1 MAKKRTT
8 SDLDTHL
15 GYWMRYVS
23 NHVSHAFAQ
32 KVEAKGV
39 TVAEWVVL
47 RQLYGADGQNPSELA
62 EQLGMT
68 RGAISKLVERL
79 HQKQLVVR
87 KSVVG
92 DGRYQT
98 IELTPA
104 GRRLVPTLAK
114 LADANDQAF
123 FGHLSERD
131 KKLLTTVL
139 QDIVRRNGWKQSPI
153 E

>member
-8 SDLDTHL
+8 SDLETHL

-23 NHVSHAFAQ
+23 NHVSQAFAQ

-39 TVAEWVVL
+39 TVAEWVLL

-79 HQKQLVVR
+79 HQKQLAVR
-87 KSVVG
+87 ASVAG
-92 DGRYQT
+92 DRRYQT
-98 IELTPA
+98 VTLTPT

-114 LADANDQAF
+114 LADENDQEF
-123 FGHLSERD
+123 FGHLTVREKQQLSD
-131 KKLLTTVL
+131 VL
-139 QDIVRRNGWKQSPI
+139 QGIVHRNGWKQLPI

>member
-8 SDLDTHL
+8 SDLKTHL

-23 NHVSHAFAQ
+23 NHVSYAFAQ

-39 TVAEWVVL
+39 TVAEWVLL
-47 RQLYGADGQNPSELA
+47 RQLYDTDSQNPSELA
-62 EQLGMT
+62 EHLGMT

-87 KSVVG
+87 QSMS
-92 DGRYQT
+92 DDRRFQT
-98 IELTPA
+98 IELTRA
-104 GRRLVPTLAK
+104 GRKLVPTLAK

-123 FGHLSERD
+123 FGHLSDRER
-131 KKLLTTVL
+131 KLLTTVL
-139 QDIVRRNGWKQSPI
+139 QDIVRRNGWKQLPI